1 MPLRALTLSLLLISA
16 SCSGDEL
23 DSSREPGIGSESVET
38 IRIAVI
44 PKGTTHEFWKSV
56 HAGAETAAQELGVEI
71 IWKGPLIESDRNAQI
86 RVVEDF
92 VTLGVDGIVLMP
104 LDRVALVRPAREAQ
118 QAGIPVII
126 GDSDL
131 DWDGRITFVATDNEK
146 GGRMGGEKLAE
157 LIGGEG
163 KVILMRYLENS
174 ASTMR
179 REEGFLAAMA
189 LHEGIEVVSSNQYAG
204 PTIEGAQQTAENL
217 LNAFA
222 DVDGIFAP
230 CEPAAYGMMRAIQDA
245 GRKDSIKFVGF
256 DGSEKLVA
264 GLAKGQVDALVLQSP
279 IAIGELAVRAMVE
292 YLNGGTVDARIDTGV
307 VIATPQNMNTSEIQ
321 ALLSPDLSI
330 LGE

>member
-1 MPLRALTLSLLLISA
+1 MSLRALTLSLLLISA
-16 SCSGDEL
+16 SCSDAG
-23 DSSREPGIGSESVET
+23 SSDRIQ
-38 IRIAVI
+38 IAVI

-71 IWKGPLIESDRNAQI
+71 IWKGPLIESDRHAQI
-86 RVVEDF
+86 QVVEDF
-92 VTLGVDGIVLMP
+92 VTRGVDGIVLMP
-104 LDRVALVRPAREAQ
+104 LDRVALVRPVREAH
-118 QAGIPVII
+118 QADIPVII

-131 DWDGRITFVATDNEK
+131 DWNGRVSFVATDNEK

-163 KVILMRYLENS
+163 KVILMRYMENS

-189 LHEGIEVVSSNQYAG
+189 LHQGIEVVSSNQYAG

-230 CEPAAYGMMRAIQDA
+230 CKPAAYGMMRAIQDA
-245 GRKDSIKFVGF
+245 GRKGEIKFVGF

-264 GLAKGQVDALVLQSP
+264 GLAKGQVDALVLQNP

-292 YLNGGTVDARIDTGV
+292 HLKGGTVDGRIDTGV
-307 VIATPQNMNTSEIQ
+307 VIATPGNMNDSEIQ

>member
-1 MPLRALTLSLLLISA
+1 MPLRAFTLSLLLITA
-16 SCSGDEL
+16 SCSESG
-23 DSSREPGIGSESVET
+23 SSDRIQ
-38 IRIAVI
+38 IAVI

-56 HAGAETAAQELGVEI
+56 HAGAETAAQELGAEI
-71 IWKGPLIESDRNAQI
+71 IWKGPLIESDRNGQVQ
-86 RVVEDF
+86 VVEDF
-92 VTLGVDGIVLMP
+92 VTRGVDGIVLMP

-131 DWDGRITFVATDNEK
+131 DWNGRVSFVATDNEK

-163 KVILMRYLENS
+163 KVILMRYQENS

-189 LHEGIEVVSSNQYAG
+189 LHPGIEVVSSNQYAG
-204 PTIEGAQQTAENL
+204 ATIEGAQQTAENL
-217 LNAFA
+217 LNSFA

-245 GRKDSIKFVGF
+245 GRKGEIKFVGF

-264 GLAKGQVDALVLQSP
+264 GLAAGQVDALVLQNP

-292 YLNGGTVDARIDTGV
+292 HLEGGTVDGRIDTGV
-307 VIATPQNMNTSEIQ
+307 VIATPGNMNDSEIQ

-330 LGE
+330 LDE

>member
-1 MPLRALTLSLLLISA
+1 MPLRALTLSLLFFTA
-16 SCSGDEL
+16 SCSGA
-23 DSSREPGIGSESVET
+23 DSSDKVQ
-38 IRIAVI
+38 IAVI
-44 PKGTTHEFWKSV
+44 PKGTTHEYWKSV
-56 HAGAETAAQELGVEI
+56 HAGAETAARELGVEV

-86 RVVEDF
+86 QVVEDF
-92 VTLGVDGIVLMP
+92 VTRGVDGIVLMP

-131 DWDGRITFVATDNEK
+131 DWDGRVSFVATDNKE

-174 ASTMR
+174 ASTTR
-179 REEGFLAAMA
+179 REEGFLEAMA
-189 LHEGIEVVSSNQYAG
+189 THPGIEVVSSNQYAG

-217 LNAFA
+217 LNAFSL
-222 DVDGIFAP
+222 VDGIFAP

-245 GRKDSIKFVGF
+245 GRKGEIKFVGF

-264 GLAKGQVDALVLQSP
+264 GLAAGQVDALVLQSP
-279 IAIGELAVRAMVE
+279 VAIGELAVRAMVKHI
-292 YLNGGTVDARIDTGV
+292 NGEAVDERIDTGV
-307 VIATPQNMNTSEIQ
+307 VIATPGNMNEEEIQ

-330 LGE
+330 LDE

>member
-1 MPLRALTLSLLLISA
+1 MPLRALTLSLLFLTA
-16 SCSGDEL
+16 SCSGA
-23 DSSREPGIGSESVET
+23 DSSDKVQ
-38 IRIAVI
+38 IAVI
-44 PKGTTHEFWKSV
+44 PKGTTHEYWKSV
-56 HAGAETAAQELGVEI
+56 HAGAETAARELGVEV

-86 RVVEDF
+86 QVVEDF
-92 VTLGVDGIVLMP
+92 VTRGVDGIVLMP

-131 DWDGRITFVATDNEK
+131 DWDGRVSFVATDNKE

-174 ASTMR
+174 ASTTR
-179 REEGFLAAMA
+179 REEGFLEAMA
-189 LHEGIEVVSSNQYAG
+189 AHPGVEVVSSNQYAG

-217 LNAFA
+217 LNAFSL
-222 DVDGIFAP
+222 VDGIFAP

-245 GRKDSIKFVGF
+245 GRKGDIKFVGF

-264 GLAKGQVDALVLQSP
+264 GLAAGQVDALVLQSP
-279 IAIGELAVRAMVE
+279 VAIGDLAVRAMVKSI
-292 YLNGGTVDARIDTGV
+292 NGEAVDKRIDTGV
-307 VIATPQNMNTSEIQ
+307 VIATPGNMNDDKIQ

-330 LGE
+330 LDE

>member
-1 MPLRALTLSLLLISA
+1 MPLRALSLFLLLLTA
-16 SCSGDEL
+16 ACTAEDQ
-23 DSSREPGIGSESVET
+23 SEKLQ
-38 IRIAVI
+38 IAVI

-56 HAGAETAAQELGVEI
+56 HAGAETAAQELGVEV

-86 RVVEDF
+86 QVVEDF
-92 VTLGVDGIVLMP
+92 VTRGVDGVVLMP

-126 GDSDL
+126 ADSDL
-131 DWDGRITFVATDNEK
+131 DWDGRLSFVATDNKE

-174 ASTMR
+174 ASTTR
-179 REEGFLAAMA
+179 REEGFLEAMA
-189 LHEGIEVVSSNQYAG
+189 AHPGIEVVSSNQYAG

-217 LNAFA
+217 LNSFSE
-222 DVDGIFAP
+222 VDGIFAP
-230 CEPAAYGMMRAIQDA
+230 CESAAYGMMRAIQDA
-245 GRKDSIKFVGF
+245 GRREQIKFVGF

-264 GLAKGQVDALVLQSP
+264 GLAAGQVDALVLQSP
-279 IAIGELAVRAMVE
+279 IAIGDLSVRAMVKHLKGE
-292 YLNGGTVDARIDTGV
+292 AVDARIDTGV
-307 VIATPQNMNTSEIQ
+307 VIATTANMNDDKIQ

>member
-1 MPLRALTLSLLLISA
+1 MPLRALTLSLLLFTA
-16 SCSGDEL
+16 SCSGA
-23 DSSREPGIGSESVET
+23 DSSDKVQ
-38 IRIAVI
+38 IAVI
-44 PKGTTHEFWKSV
+44 PKGTTHEYWKSV
-56 HAGAETAAQELGVEI
+56 HAGAETAARELGVEI

-86 RVVEDF
+86 QVVEDF
-92 VTLGVDGIVLMP
+92 VTRGVDGIVLMP

-131 DWDGRITFVATDNEK
+131 DWNGRVSFVATDNKE

-174 ASTMR
+174 ASTTR
-179 REEGFLAAMA
+179 REEGFLEAMA
-189 LHEGIEVVSSNQYAG
+189 AHPGIEVVSSNQYAG

-217 LNAFA
+217 LNSFSL
-222 DVDGIFAP
+222 VDGIFAP

-245 GRKDSIKFVGF
+245 ERKGDIKFVGF

-264 GLAKGQVDALVLQSP
+264 GLAAGQVDALVLQSP
-279 IAIGELAVRAMVE
+279 VAIGDLAVRAMVKE
-292 YLNGGTVDARIDTGV
+292 INGEAVEERIDTGV
-307 VIATPQNMNTSEIQ
+307 VIATPGNMNDDKIQ

-330 LGE
+330 LDE

>member
-1 MPLRALTLSLLLISA
+1 MPLRALALSLLLIAA
-16 SCSGDEL
+16 SCSGRG
-23 DSSREPGIGSESVET
+23 SSDKIQ
-38 IRIAVI
+38 IAVI

-86 RVVEDF
+86 QVVEDF
-92 VTLGVDGIVLMP
+92 VTRGVDGIVLMP

-118 QAGIPVII
+118 QAGVPVII

-131 DWDGRITFVATDNEK
+131 EWDGRVSFVSTDNKE
-146 GGRMGGEKLAE
+146 GGRMGGEKLAQ
-157 LIGGEG
+157 LLGEEGG

-174 ASTMR
+174 ASTTR
-179 REEGFLAAMA
+179 REEGFLEAMA
-189 LHEGIEVVSSNQYAG
+189 GHPGIEVVSSNQYAG

-217 LNAFA
+217 LNSFR

-245 GRKDSIKFVGF
+245 DRKGEIKFVGF

-264 GLAKGQVDALVLQSP
+264 GLAAGQVDALVLQSP
-279 IAIGELAVRAMVE
+279 IAIGELAVRAMVKH
-292 YLNGGTVDARIDTGV
+292 LNGETVDKRIDTGV
-307 VIATPQNMNTSEIQ
+307 VIATPGNMNDKEIQ

-330 LGE
+330 LDE

>member
-1 MPLRALTLSLLLISA
+1 MPLRALSLFLLLLTA
-16 SCSGDEL
+16 ACTAEDQ
-23 DSSREPGIGSESVET
+23 SEKLQ
-38 IRIAVI
+38 IAVI

-56 HAGAETAAQELGVEI
+56 HAGAETAAQELGVEV

-86 RVVEDF
+86 QVVEDF
-92 VTLGVDGIVLMP
+92 VTRGVDGVVLMP

-126 GDSDL
+126 ADSDL
-131 DWDGRITFVATDNEK
+131 DWDGRLSFVATDNKE

-174 ASTMR
+174 ASTTR
-179 REEGFLAAMA
+179 REEGFLEAMA
-189 LHEGIEVVSSNQYAG
+189 AHPGIEVVSSNQYAG

-217 LNAFA
+217 LNSFSE
-222 DVDGIFAP
+222 VDGIFAP
-230 CEPAAYGMMRAIQDA
+230 CESAAYGMMRAIQDA
-245 GRKDSIKFVGF
+245 GRREQIKFVGF

-264 GLAKGQVDALVLQSP
+264 GLAAGQVDALVLQSP
-279 IAIGELAVRAMVE
+279 IAIGELSVRAMVQHLSGE
-292 YLNGGTVDARIDTGV
+292 DVDPRIDTGV
-307 VIATPQNMNTSEIQ
+307 VIATPSNMNDDEIQ

>member
-1 MPLRALTLSLLLISA
+1 MPLRALSLFILLLA
-16 SCSGDEL
+16 AACTAE
-23 DSSREPGIGSESVET
+23 DSSEKLQ
-38 IRIAVI
+38 IAVI

-56 HAGAETAAQELGVEI
+56 HAGAETAAQELGVEV

-86 RVVEDF
+86 QVVEDF
-92 VTLGVDGIVLMP
+92 VTRGVDGVVLMP

-126 GDSDL
+126 ADSDL
-131 DWDGRITFVATDNEK
+131 DWDGRLSFVATDNKE

-174 ASTMR
+174 ASTTR
-179 REEGFLAAMA
+179 REEGFLEAMA
-189 LHEGIEVVSSNQYAG
+189 AHPGIEVVSSNQYAG

-217 LNAFA
+217 LNSFSE
-222 DVDGIFAP
+222 VDGIFAP
-230 CEPAAYGMMRAIQDA
+230 CESAAYGMMRAIQDA
-245 GRKDSIKFVGF
+245 GRREQIKFVGF

-264 GLAKGQVDALVLQSP
+264 GLAAGQVDALVLQSP
-279 IAIGELAVRAMVE
+279 IAIGDLSVRAMVKHLKGE
-292 YLNGGTVDARIDTGV
+292 AVDARIDTGV
-307 VIATPQNMNTSEIQ
+307 VIATTANMNDDKIQ

>member
-1 MPLRALTLSLLLISA
+1 MPLRALTLSLLFFTA
-16 SCSGDEL
+16 SCSGA
-23 DSSREPGIGSESVET
+23 DSSDKVQ
-38 IRIAVI
+38 IAVI
-44 PKGTTHEFWKSV
+44 PKGTTHEYWKSV
-56 HAGAETAAQELGVEI
+56 HAGAETAARELGVEV
-71 IWKGPLIESDRNAQI
+71 IWKGPPIESDRNAQI
-86 RVVEDF
+86 QVVEDF
-92 VTLGVDGIVLMP
+92 VTRGVDGIVLMP

-131 DWDGRITFVATDNEK
+131 DWDGRVSFVATDNKE
-146 GGRMGGEKLAE
+146 GGRLGGEELAR

-163 KVILMRYLENS
+163 KVILMRYMENS

-189 LHEGIEVVSSNQYAG
+189 AHEGIEVVSSNQYAG

-217 LNAFA
+217 LNAFD

-230 CEPAAYGMMRAIQDA
+230 CEPAAYGMMRAIHDA
-245 GRKDSIKFVGF
+245 GRKGEVKFVGF

-264 GLAKGQVDALVLQSP
+264 GLAAGQVDALVLQSP

-292 YLNGGTVDARIDTGV
+292 HLEGGVVEGRIDTGV
-307 VIATPQNMNTSEIQ
+307 VIATTQNMNSPLIQ

-330 LGE
+330 LSE